1 MLLYQSALP
10 VRGVGG
16 AACHVGASK
25 EQLLCLHQ
33 RLQVLFEK
41 LCQQALAGVQ
51 GIALQR
57 TLKLVVL
64 KYCKTSKE
72 RY

>member
-1 MLLYQSALP
+1 
-10 VRGVGG
+10 
-16 AACHVGASK
+16 
-25 EQLLCLHQ
+25 
-33 RLQVLFEK
+33 VLFEK

-64 KYCKTSKE
+64 KYYKTSKE